1 MAARSAPGSENAQKT
16 KQMSRA
22 GDGGTAHA
30 TEGREVMPLI
40 AILRPF
46 SPSPRV
52 FSRLDVFGVNC
63 RLRLPEWRSCALS
76 EGR

>member
-1 MAARSAPGSENAQKT
+1 
-16 KQMSRA
+16 MSRA

-40 AILRPF
+40 AILRPI
-46 SPSPRV
+46 SPSQ
-52 FSRLDVFGVNC
+52 RLFLLLGVC
-63 RLRLPEWRSCALS
+63 GVDCSLRLAEWRSCALS

>member
-1 MAARSAPGSENAQKT
+1 MAARSGSGSRNAQKT

-30 TEGREVMPLI
+30 AEGRERMPLI
-40 AILRPF
+40 AVLRPF
-46 SPSPRV
+46 PPSSRA
-52 FSRLDVFGVNC
+52 FSLLGVC
-63 RLRLPEWRSCALS
+63 GVDYSLRLPEWRSCALS